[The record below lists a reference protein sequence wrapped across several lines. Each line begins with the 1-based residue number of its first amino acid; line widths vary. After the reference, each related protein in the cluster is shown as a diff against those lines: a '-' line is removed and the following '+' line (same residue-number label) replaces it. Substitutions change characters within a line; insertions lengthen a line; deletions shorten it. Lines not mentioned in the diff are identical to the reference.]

1 MKRFSRDTWLAL
13 ILFLILTLVTA
24 VAVYQEAQNA
34 IDQPDMAAFSDEPEG
49 TRALFLYLNEVG
61 FNADDAV
68 ESEFVIPEDTDVMML
83 LEPFLGMTEDEWE
96 QIDEWVRDGGTL
108 IISGSDFGTLS
119 AFDRYNTLLRGN
131 PLQDLS
137 LSAQNPL
144 MASPPLPLDIQLQ
157 NNLILESNR
166 ENIIVHLAS
175 TESGQP
181 VIISFTQGNG
191 RVILSAMPQIFT
203 NQGLAQNGH
212 AEMALNL
219 ITASGDVQNIWFDE
233 WHHGIRPAVDSTD
246 GNNWLQRTPVG
257 RAILYTA
264 LILFIGLVL
273 RGRIFGRPVPLQKE
287 LSRRAPL
294 EYISGIANLS
304 RRAGNRTAVLQD
316 YHGRLKRTIGHRY
329 RVNPNLP
336 DSEFIRQ
343 LSAYDPNLDEEALRT
358 LLARLSQKN
367 ISEHDLVELAAE
379 AAAFS
384 QST

>member
-1 MKRFSRDTWLAL
+1 MKRLSRDTWLAF

-49 TRALFLYLNEVG
+49 TKALFLYLNETG
-61 FNADDAV
+61 FNANDAV
-68 ESEFVIPEDTDVMML
+68 ESEFAIPEDTDLMML
-83 LEPFLGMTEDEWE
+83 LEPFLGMNETEWE
-96 QIDEWVRDGGTL
+96 HIDEWVLDGGTL
-108 IISGSDFGTLS
+108 IISGSDFGTLV
-119 AFDRYNTLLRGN
+119 AFDRYNTFLRGN
-131 PLQDLS
+131 PLPDSS
-137 LSAQNPL
+137 LSPQNPL
-144 MASPPLPLDIQLQ
+144 LTSPPLPQDSQME
-157 NNLILESNR
+157 NNLILESDR
-166 ENIIVHLAS
+166 ENILVHLAS
-175 TESGQP
+175 TAGGQP
-181 VIISFTQGNG
+181 VIISFAQGDG

-203 NQGLAQNGH
+203 NEGLAQKGH

-219 ITASGDVQNIWFDE
+219 ITAAGDVQNIWFDE
-233 WHHGIRPAVDSTD
+233 WHHGIRPTVESAG

-257 RAILYTA
+257 RAILYVA
-264 LILFIGLVL
+264 LILFIGLAL

-316 YHGRLKRTIGHRY
+316 YHGRLKRNIGHRY

-336 DSEFIRQ
+336 DDEFIKQ
-343 LSAYDPNLDEEALRT
+343 LSAYDPNLDEEALRA